1 MAITYGIIKQKGAWY
16 SYENENGEVIES
28 ELGEP
33 CSFAGKLKL
42 MDYLERN
49 KDIFDRISEQL
60 NNAITE
66 D

>member
-1 MAITYGIIKQKGAWY
+1 MK
-16 SYENENGEVIES
+16 ES
-28 ELGEP
+28 ESGEP

-60 NNAITE
+60 NKVIIE

>member
-1 MAITYGIIKQKGAWY
+1 MKSADNISQMK
-16 SYENENGEVIES
+16 ES
-28 ELGEP
+28 ESGEP

-60 NNAITE
+60 NNAIME